1 MANSKNKEKGEKDK
15 APEGQQINEE
25 RRGKWPK
32 IVLVIFVFSSLID
45 SGFVNYAIMKVWQV
59 WR

>member
-25 RRGKWPK
+25 RRRKWPK

-45 SGFVNYAIMKVWQV
+45 SGFVNYAIMKV
-59 WR
+59 